1 MDNLIIKFI
10 SREKQKSQYDW
21 ADILFNNCS
30 VGKARCLIEDTSFTI
45 YSINIYPEYQGN
57 GYGREFVE
65 YAKLHYKKITADRV
79 RFAAI
84 GFWENFGFIRNGK
97 TTNWIYTNTT
107 VRNNKFIDEQ
117 LKNR

>member
-1 MDNLIIKFI
+1 MDSLTIKFI
-10 SREKQKSQYDW
+10 SREEQKSQYDW
-21 ADILFNNCS
+21 ANIIFENCS
-30 VGKARCLIEDTSFTI
+30 VGKARCLIEGTAFTI

-65 YAKLHYKKITADRV
+65 YAKRQYEKLTANRV

-84 GFWENFGFIRNGK
+84 GFWETVGFVRDGK

-107 VRNNKFIDEQ
+107 VKNN
-117 LKNR
+117 